1 MLLLIKIQGER
12 EKILMNQSLLPLKP
26 KQHPVTSIP
35 KFTTELPFFYLT
47 KRKDLL
53 TQAIDFEGIDPEQ
66 RPIRW
71 KVIPNPSI
79 GAPGIEAH
87 EVWVR
92 LIKPALD
99 AERERMSGKLPNL
112 VPLGSV
118 RECLRT
124 LGWSIGGWESRRLM
138 KCIRQIGSAWCE
150 ADFWI
155 PTSEKNEE
163 GRALYRHIKGEFSR
177 ISIYAIG
184 SKHVTEE
191 ELKNGKISFDFDL
204 EDTVYLL
211 LHPHEVEMQKNQNQ
225 RPIDNEYLF
234 SVSPASRRWYELLAP
249 KIFGV
254 VENRKGQPEGGYCE
268 IFYSW
273 YIKRHHT
280 LKRHTERYRVVEQM
294 NDLIKDHRI
303 FGYVE
308 KVDYRAIKEPGQPVD
323 YIIRYYPGEGAKRSI
338 NRIRSY
344 RSRKKRPAQL
354 SLPVPKIEDSA
365 PPPTKADKETLPETE
380 SLLILLTSK
389 PPEGFG
395 VSETKA
401 RELIKANRKAVE
413 EQIEAFPYREVGKAK
428 KNVSGWIIAAIEGN
442 YTLPV
447 AYLEEQEKKQ
457 QVVEAKAQKEIA
469 EKCLFCDSGGWR
481 RIITPEYPT
490 GVVMRCSH
498 DPAKEAK

>member
-1 MLLLIKIQGER
+1 
-12 EKILMNQSLLPLKP
+12 MNQSLLPLKP
-26 KQHPVTSIP
+26 KQHPVTPLP

-53 TQAIDFEGIDPEQ
+53 TQAIDFQGVDLEQ

-71 KVIPNPSI
+71 KVTPNPTI

-87 EVWVR
+87 EAWVR

-99 AERERMSGKLPNL
+99 AERERMLGKLPNL

-138 KCIRQIGSAWCE
+138 KSIRQIGSAWCE
-150 ADFWI
+150 ADFWM
-155 PTSEKNEE
+155 PTAEKDEE

-191 ELKNGKISFDFDL
+191 ELQDGKLSFDFDL
-204 EDTVYLL
+204 EDTIYLL

-254 VENRKGQPEGGYCE
+254 VENRKGQQEGGYCE
-268 IFYSW
+268 ILYSW

-280 LKRHTERYRVVEQM
+280 LKRHKDRYRVVEQM

-323 YIIRYYPGEGAKRSI
+323 YIIRYYPGEGARRSI

-344 RSRKKRPAQL
+344 RPRKKRPTQL
-354 SLPVPKIEDSA
+354 ALPLPKDEPLTT
-365 PPPTKADKETLPETE
+365 PPVEAVSEPATETQPLMV
-380 SLLILLTSK
+380 LLTSK

-395 VSETKA
+395 VSQAKA
-401 RELIKANRKAVE
+401 RELIKKDRKAVE
-413 EQIEAFPYREVGKAK
+413 AQIAAFPYRDIGKAR
-428 KNVSGWIIAAIEGN
+428 KNVSGWIIAAIEGD
-442 YTLPV
+442 YALPP
-447 AYLEEQEKKQ
+447 AYLEEQEQRQ
-457 QVVEAKAQKEIA
+457 QAVKAEELKRA
-469 EKCLFCDSGGWR
+469 SDDCPLCDSNGWR
-481 RIITPEYPT
+481 RVRTAEYPT
-490 GVVMRCSH
+490 GAMRRCGH
-498 DPAKEAK
+498 DPDVEAKYSDA

>member
-1 MLLLIKIQGER
+1 
-12 EKILMNQSLLPLKP
+12 MNQGLLPLKP
-26 KQHPVTSIP
+26 KQLPVTSIP

-53 TQAIDFEGIDPEQ
+53 TQTIDFHGIDPEK

-71 KVIPNPSI
+71 RVTPNPTI

-87 EVWVR
+87 EVWIR

-99 AERERMSGKLPNL
+99 EERERMLGKLPNL
-112 VPLGSV
+112 IPLGSV

-150 ADFWI
+150 ADFWM
-155 PTSEKNEE
+155 PTAEKDE
-163 GRALYRHIKGEFSR
+163 GGRILCKHIKGEFSR

-191 ELKNGKISFDFDL
+191 ELQDGKISFDFDL

-211 LHPHEVEMQKNQNQ
+211 LHPHEVEMQRNQNQ

-234 SVSPASRRWYELLAP
+234 SVSPTSRRWYELLAP

-254 VENRKGQPEGGYCE
+254 VENRKGQQEGGYCE
-268 IFYSW
+268 ILYSW

-308 KVDYRAIKEPGQPVD
+308 KVDYRAIKEPGQLVD

-344 RSRKKRPAQL
+344 RPRKKRVAQL
-354 SLPVPKIEDSA
+354 SLPLNSDEQTKLPPIKATLETNSESDPLILRLTGQ
-365 PPPTKADKETLPETE
+365 PPT
-380 SLLILLTSK
+380 
-389 PPEGFG
+389 GFG
-395 VSETKA
+395 ISEAKA
-401 RELIKANRKAVE
+401 KELVKANRRIVE
-413 EQIEAFPYREVGKAK
+413 EQIAAFPYRTVGKVK
-428 KNVSGWIIAAIEGN
+428 KNAAGWLIAAIEGN
-442 YTLPV
+442 YAPPT
-447 AYLEEQEKKQ
+447 AYLEEQEKKRQ
-457 QVVEAKAQKEIA
+457 ANMSAQSKSATEA
-469 EKCLFCDSGGWR
+469 CRFCDQNGWR
-481 RIITPEYPT
+481 RIRTPDQPNGT
-490 GVVMRCSH
+490 MKRCTH
-498 DPAKEAK
+498 LPKTEEKYLNA

>member
-1 MLLLIKIQGER
+1 MS
-12 EKILMNQSLLPLKP
+12 QSLLPLKP

-53 TQAIDFEGIDPEQ
+53 TQAIDFQGIDPEQ

-71 KVIPNPSI
+71 KVTPNPII

-150 ADFWI
+150 ADFWM
-155 PTSEKNEE
+155 PTGEKDEE

-191 ELKNGKISFDFDL
+191 ELQDGKLSFDFDL

-211 LHPHEVEMQKNQNQ
+211 LHPHEVEMQRNQNQ

-234 SVSPASRRWYELLAP
+234 SVSPTSRRWYELLAP

-254 VENRKGQPEGGYCE
+254 VENRKEQQEGGYCE
-268 IFYSW
+268 ILYSW
-273 YIKRHHT
+273 YIERHHT
-280 LKRHTERYRVVEQM
+280 LKRHKDRYRVVEQM

-308 KVDYRAIKEPGQPVD
+308 KAEYRAIKEPGQPVD
-323 YIIRYYPGEGAKRSI
+323 YIIRYYPGEGARRSI

-344 RSRKKRPAQL
+344 RPRKKRLAQL
-354 SLPVPKIEDSA
+354 ALPLSKDEQVMPPSISA
-365 PPPTKADKETLPETE
+365 VHESDPTTE
-380 SLLILLTSK
+380 SLIAHLTNQ
-389 PPEGFG
+389 PPKGFG
-395 VSETKA
+395 VSEAKA
-401 RELIKANRKAVE
+401 KELVKANRRGVE
-413 EQIEAFPYREVGKAK
+413 EQIAAFPYREVGKAK
-428 KNVSGWIIAAIEGN
+428 KNVSGWLIAAIEGN
-442 YTLPV
+442 YALPE
-447 AYLEEQEKKQ
+447 AYLEEEEKKRRAAESNTLK
-457 QVVEAKAQKEIA
+457 EATKD
-469 EKCLFCDSGGWR
+469 CPFCDSSGWR
-481 RIITPEYPT
+481 RISTPEYPT
-490 GVVMRCSH
+490 GAMKRCSH
-498 DPAKEAK
+498 NPEVESKYSTI

>member
-1 MLLLIKIQGER
+1 MS
-12 EKILMNQSLLPLKP
+12 QSLLPLKP

-53 TQAIDFEGIDPEQ
+53 TQTINFQGVDPEQ

-71 KVIPNPSI
+71 KVTPNPTI

-118 RECLRT
+118 RECIRM

-150 ADFWI
+150 ADFWM
-155 PTSEKNEE
+155 PTAEKDEE

-191 ELKNGKISFDFDL
+191 ELQDGKLSFDFDL

-211 LHPHEVEMQKNQNQ
+211 LHPHEVEMQRNQNQ

-254 VENRKGQPEGGYCE
+254 VENGKGQQEGGYCE
-268 IFYSW
+268 ILYSW

-280 LKRHTERYRVVEQM
+280 LKRHKDRYRVVEQM

-308 KVDYRAIKEPGQPVD
+308 KVEYRAIKEPAQLVD
-323 YIIRYYPGEGAKRSI
+323 YIIRYYPGEGAKKSI

-344 RSRKKRPAQL
+344 RPRKKRPAQL
-354 SLPVPKIEDSA
+354 
-365 PPPTKADKETLPETE
+365 TLPLLSGEQSTLPPGRAVEEMDPSVE
-380 SLLILLTSK
+380 SLIALLTTQ

-395 VSETKA
+395 VSKA
-401 RELIKANRKAVE
+401 KATDLVKSHRKGVE
-413 EQIEAFPYREVGKAK
+413 EQIAAFPYRDLGKAK
-428 KNVSGWIIAAIEGN
+428 KNAAGWIIAAIEGN
-442 YTLPV
+442 YALPV
-447 AYLEEQEKKQ
+447 TYIEEQEKKRLT
-457 QVVEAKAQKEIA
+457 VNVEAQRETAA
-469 EKCLFCDSGGWR
+469 KCPLCDPGGWR
-481 RIITPEYPT
+481 RILTPEYPT

-498 DPAKEAK
+498 DPVKEAKKQEA